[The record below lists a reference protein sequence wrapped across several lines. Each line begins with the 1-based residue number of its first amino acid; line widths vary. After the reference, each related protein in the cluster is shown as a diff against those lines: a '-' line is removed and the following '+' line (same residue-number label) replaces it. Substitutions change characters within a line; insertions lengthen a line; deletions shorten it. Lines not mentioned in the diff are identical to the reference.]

1 MLSGVSGLRFVING
15 VTLRRTPWVSL
26 GVALPSQ
33 MLGFQQIGYCRV
45 FLRVWIMEVL
55 QMIILN
61 AEGIARN

>member
-1 MLSGVSGLRFVING
+1 
-15 VTLRRTPWVSL
+15 
-26 GVALPSQ
+26 
-33 MLGFQQIGYCRV
+33 MLGFQQIGYSRV

>member
-26 GVALPSQ
+26 GVTLPSQ
-33 MLGFQQIGYCRV
+33 MLGFQQIGYGRV